1 MYGLFL
7 IHSSSNDE
15 SPVSASQP
23 ESENHL
29 DPPQPDAAATSSA
42 QAEDSAPAAGSQADL
57 NPAGEKLMIRLD
69 DLLKRLGWV
78 ESGGQ
83 AKMFI
88 QDGQVSVNGQTETR
102 RRKQLFV
109 GDVIECLGQEFEL
122 ESSFFDCY

>member
-7 IHSSSNDE
+7 IHSSSKDE
-15 SPVSASQP
+15 SPVSTSQP
-23 ESENHL
+23 ESENDL
-29 DPPQPDAAATSSA
+29 DPPLPDAAATSSA
-42 QAEDSAPAAGSQADL
+42 QAEDSARAAGSQADL

-88 QDGQVSVNGQTETR
+88 QDGQVSVNGVA
-102 RRKQLFV
+102 F
-109 GDVIECLGQEFEL
+109 
-122 ESSFFDCY
+122 